1 MNPSDLQQVRGD
13 GAHQDLPAGALP
25 RVLLALMERP
35 DLGELVRLLLALRLV
50 PLVALN
56 LRHALSLITALHLDM
71 LVIDGQLLTAAGYAR
86 AEWPPLIDKVTVLG
100 SATSKV
106 PADIDV
112 IDAAVSY
119 VELSVLVREALNNRH
134 AGVLRRGA
142 LEIDLRRREARW
154 QNVRLDISPLQ
165 LRLLTVLMEANGAV
179 VSKADL
185 AWRLFGNT
193 SLHDERIET
202 HVRRIRHRL
211 AEHKGGNQLLLTVRG
226 EGYRLESMT
235 EPTPAQT
242 IVQNGLAGSSFV
254 MMLDASPQLT

>member
-1 MNPSDLQQVRGD
+1 MNPSDLHQVRGD
-13 GAHQDLPAGALP
+13 GAYQDLPAGALP
-25 RVLLALMERP
+25 RVLLALKERP
-35 DLGELVRLLLALRLV
+35 DLGELVGLLLALRLV

-56 LRHALSLITALHLDM
+56 LRHALNLLTALHLDM
-71 LVIDGQLLTAAGYAR
+71 LVLDGRLLTAAGYER
-86 AEWPPLIDKVTVLG
+86 AEWRPLIDKVTVLG
-100 SATSKV
+100 SATSKI

-112 IDAAVSY
+112 IDAAISY

-165 LRLLTVLMEANGAV
+165 LRLLTALVEANGAV

-211 AEHKGGNQLLLTVRG
+211 AEHKGGSQLLLTVRG
-226 EGYRLESMT
+226 EGYRLENTT
-235 EPTPAQT
+235 EPSPAHT
-242 IVQNGLAGSSFV
+242 TVQGGLAGSSFV
-254 MMLDASPQLT
+254 MMLDA